1 MRELTCTHMP
11 AERRCAGRAARTSSG
26 STAIASS
33 RSSRPSPARP
43 APAGAA
49 GARPTP
55 TITPASRSTTAYGGA
70 GKPLETWIAYLAL
83 LPSVDPYLAAAVSLS
98 RSALGGAGA
107 VMVHYTRVQGLTDLP
122 TEVAEVARAARD
134 VGVRVGFAVAMR
146 NRNPLVYGPSE
157 PILAALSPQARA
169 RKSRSGS
176 SARRRCPVEQQIA
189 LVDAVAERRGQSDVR
204 RAIWPAGGAM
214 VHARA
219 ARSDCA
225 TPRSAPA
232 AASTCICWRP
242 APSAPGSTPTI
253 RGGILKFL
261 DGIGLLSPRLTLAHC
276 TWARPDE
283 LELIAERG
291 ATISVNTSSN
301 LHLRSGIAPLKE
313 MVKRGCRVAL
323 GLDGSTFD
331 EDDDALREMRLA
343 HLLHQGIGFRHRR
356 RPPAMLRMA
365 FHNGRLSV
373 TNRDDG
379 GALAPGD
386 AGRHPGARL
395 GCGRSRAA
403 ARRISI
409 RSDLLFARTTMRHI
423 HELIVAGR
431 TVVRDGE
438 VLGIDYPA
446 MRDDMLARLARR
458 HGAATPRFAAALG
471 ELERVVRRALSSPK
485 PPCC

>member
-1 MRELTCTHMP
+1 MRELH
-11 AERRCAGRAARTSSG
+11 CAHVLLGAAAPVGGAHTIHIDGDR
-26 STAIASS
+26 IAAVEAAK
-33 RSSRPSPARP
+33 PPARRLFALP
-43 APAGAA
+43 ALTNAHDH
-49 GARPTP
+49 ARVT
-55 TITPASRSTTAYGGA
+55 STTAYGGA
-70 GKPLETWIAYLAL
+70 GKPLETWIPYLAL

-122 TEVAEVARAARD
+122 IEVAEVARAAGE

-157 PILAALSPQARA
+157 PVLAAMSPQAREEI
-169 RKSRSGS
+169 RQRFL
-176 SARRRCPVEQQIA
+176 RPPLPVEAQIE
-189 LVDAVAERRGQSDVR
+189 LVDAVAAAAAGPMFDVQYGPQAVQWCTHELLE
-204 RAIWPAGGAM
+204 AI
-214 VHARA
+214 ARA
-219 ARSDCA
+219 SER
-225 TPRSAPA
+225 TGRRIHMHLLET
-232 AASTCICWRP
+232 STQRAWLDANYP
-242 APSAPGSTPTI
+242 
-253 RGGILKFL
+253 GGIVKFL
-261 DGIGLLSPRLTLAHC
+261 DGIGFLSPRLTLAHC

-343 HLLHQGIGFRHRR
+343 HLLHQGVAFATDVDR
-356 RPPAMLRMA
+356 PAMLRMA
-365 FHNGRLSV
+365 FQTGRLSI

-379 GALAPGD
+379 GTLAAGEPADILVLDWD
-386 AGRHPGARL
+386 AVDAERL
-395 GCGRSRAA
+395 RADLDPC
-403 ARRISI
+403 
-409 RSDLLFARTTMRHI
+409 DLLFARTTMRHI

-431 TVVRDGE
+431 SVVHEGR

-446 MRDDMLARLARR
+446 MRDELLARLRAMM
-458 HGAATPRFAAALG
+458 GQSVPLATALR
-471 ELERVVRRALSSPK
+471 ELERAVAAHYLAEA
-485 PPCC
+485 PCC